1 MDRKLAGATAAAI
14 VVTLVPLGSASPAY
28 AFANP
33 VDVQMVNETGHDMV
47 LECTSPHQDYTVK
60 SGGSVS
66 FTGHAGVTSSDDDVS
81 CKATVT
87 SDSMGE
93 ARFDVA
99 IKNPHFGKPSVTV
112 YTHKHKL
119 AEGGSWTTSYNF
131 VHVHITR
138 LADKSNGHKS
148 FVVTYKL

>member
-1 MDRKLAGATAAAI
+1 MNRKFVGAATAAI
-14 VVTLVPLGSASPAY
+14 VAALVPLVSASPAY

-47 LECTSPHQDYTVK
+47 LECTSPHKDYTVQ

-81 CKATVT
+81 CKASVA

-99 IKNPHFGKPSVTV
+99 IRNPHFGKPSVTV
-112 YTHKHKL
+112 YTHKHKF
-119 AEGGSWTTSYNF
+119 AVGGSWTTSYNF
-131 VHVHITR
+131 VHVHVKR
-138 LADKSNGHKS
+138 LADTNNEHKS
-148 FVVTYKL
+148 FVITYTL